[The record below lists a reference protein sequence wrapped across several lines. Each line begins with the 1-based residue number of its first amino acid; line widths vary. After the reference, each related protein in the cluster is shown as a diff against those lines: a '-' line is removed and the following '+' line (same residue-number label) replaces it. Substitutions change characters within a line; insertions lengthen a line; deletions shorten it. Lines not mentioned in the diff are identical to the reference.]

1 MAGRILKVPPKLA
14 AGSRQN
20 SQAGG
25 LRYIAQPSR
34 LRVRG
39 ASQPHVPSH
48 RQPTDGGCNKM
59 RLLRRLHDSKP
70 GKMRLGPDA
79 WRRKVESM
87 SPMEKQFPV
96 GRSGFAISRRESGAM
111 KLRVQVAFSSLAV
124 IVLVMV
130 LLLGERS
137 AGSLDVR
144 QERILIKETP
154 DQVIPVLSKA

>member
-1 MAGRILKVPPKLA
+1 MTA
-14 AGSRQN
+14 
-20 SQAGG
+20 
-25 LRYIAQPSR
+25 
-34 LRVRG
+34 
-39 ASQPHVPSH
+39 
-48 RQPTDGGCNKM
+48 
-59 RLLRRLHDSKP
+59 LLYARKP

-96 GRSGFAISRRESGAM
+96 GRSGFAIWLRESGAM

-130 LLLGERS
+130 LLFGERS

-154 DQVIPVLSKA
+154 DQVIPVLSKALTDNSPDVRIRAAKAFYGLDP